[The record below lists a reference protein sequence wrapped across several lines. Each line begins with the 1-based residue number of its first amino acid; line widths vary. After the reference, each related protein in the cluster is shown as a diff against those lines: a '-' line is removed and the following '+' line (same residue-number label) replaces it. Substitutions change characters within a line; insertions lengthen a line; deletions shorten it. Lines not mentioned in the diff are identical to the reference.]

1 MGATAG
7 AHRTWFHLL
16 GLLIEQPSRNGV
28 DALSEEEQDKQLS
41 QLAVAI
47 EQFLQSATLGEF
59 AKRLRLLSTFERH
72 VQAEVLS
79 APYQSAPLHLHLVAS
94 PASFLGPYWDATG
107 RLWSCI

>member
-1 MGATAG
+1 MTRGGCGAG

-16 GLLIEQPSRNGV
+16 GLLIEQPSRSGV
-28 DALSEEEQDKQLS
+28 QGLPEEEQEQQLS

-72 VQAEVLS
+72 VQAQVRASLF
-79 APYQSAPLHLHLVAS
+79 PLIIPCL
-94 PASFLGPYWDATG
+94 
-107 RLWSCI
+107 I